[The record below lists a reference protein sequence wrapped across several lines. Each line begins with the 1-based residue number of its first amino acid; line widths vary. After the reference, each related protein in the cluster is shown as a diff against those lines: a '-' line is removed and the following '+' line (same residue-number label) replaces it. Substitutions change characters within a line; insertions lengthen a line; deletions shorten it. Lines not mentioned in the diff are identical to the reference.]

1 MEYIRKK
8 RSLEN
13 YTIRS
18 IPKSVLIT
26 DGKTV
31 IDESNPK
38 YFYGKIPDYKV
49 DDNGNYVLT
58 SSGQKILNTI
68 DVDLFITQ
76 NVDDM
81 GIFTDKSFVFTGD
94 TLTVKPPGYNSF
106 EYGRLPGAPVEF
118 YYYSDVTVTGSTE
131 WIRIITRY
139 MYHI

>member
-18 IPKSVLIT
+18 IPKEVLVI
-26 DGKTV
+26 DSEGKTV

-49 DDNGNYVLT
+49 DDNGNYILT
-58 SSGQKILNTI
+58 PNGQKILNTI
-68 DVDLFITQ
+68 DVDLFLTQ

-81 GIFTDKSFVFTGD
+81 GIFSDKSVTFKD
-94 TLTVKPPGYNSF
+94 NTLSVKPEGYNSF
-106 EYGRLPGAPVEF
+106 V
-118 YYYSDVTVTGSTE
+118 VKQMMV
-131 WIRIITRY
+131 I
-139 MYHI
+139 